1 MGGGKPS
8 PSGEYF
14 LRMSKAKNF
23 IKNLLYP
30 GLDLH
35 CWSRAQLCR
44 FWQKGPRRVLD
55 AGSGNG
61 FFSWLA
67 YRSGAKVVGLNFEES
82 QVRRT
87 REFLQNVK
95 GVDPARLQLHQMN
108 LYDLDGRF
116 GTFDE
121 IICYETIEHIRDDA
135 KVCRA
140 LFHALKPG
148 GVLHLCTP
156 HALHPRHQ
164 REVLDTEEKGG
175 HVRPG
180 YTEESY
186 RKLLEPIGFRIE
198 AVVGLGQPRLVR
210 ADAFLRKIRNRFGD
224 ALALPFFPLAAFGL
238 WGDQLNPKIPFS
250 LYVKAVRPQ

>member
-1 MGGGKPS
+1 MGS
-8 PSGEYF
+8 F
-14 LRMSKAKNF
+14 KNTL
-23 IKNLLYP
+23 KNILYP

-44 FWQKGPRRVLD
+44 FWRKDPRRVLD

-67 YRSGAKVVGLNFEES
+67 YRSGAEVVGLNFEES

-87 REFLQNVK
+87 REFLERVK
-95 GVDPARLQLHQMN
+95 KVNRSRLQLHQMN
-108 LYDLDGRF
+108 LYDLDNRF
-116 GTFDE
+116 GVFDE
-121 IICYETIEHIRDDA
+121 IICYETIEHIRDHA

-140 LFHALKPG
+140 FFHVLKPG

-198 AVVGLGQPRLVR
+198 AVAGLGQPRLVR
-210 ADAFLRKIRNRFGD
+210 ADAFLRWIRNRFGD
-224 ALALPFFPLAAFGL
+224 AIALPLFPLAFLGL
-238 WGDQLNPKIPFS
+238 LGNQLQPKTPFS
-250 LYVKAVRPQ
+250 LYVKAVRPG

>member
-1 MGGGKPS
+1 MK
-8 PSGEYF
+8 
-14 LRMSKAKNF
+14 KIKNLL
-23 IKNLLYP
+23 KNLLYP

-44 FWQKGPRRVLD
+44 FWQAGPRRVLD

-67 YRSGAKVVGLNFEES
+67 YRSGAEVVGLNFEES

-87 REFLQNVK
+87 REFLEQVK
-95 GVDPARLQLHQMN
+95 KVDPKRLQLHQMN
-108 LYDLDGRF
+108 LYDLDERF
-116 GTFDE
+116 GRFDE

-135 KVCRA
+135 RVCRS
-140 LFHALKPG
+140 LFAVLKPG

-186 RKLLEPIGFRIE
+186 RKLLEPIGFQIE
-198 AVVGLGQPRLVR
+198 KVVGLGQPRLVR
-210 ADAFLRKIRNRFGD
+210 ADAFLRRIRNRVGD
-224 ALALPFFPLAAFGL
+224 GVALPLFPFAALGL
-238 WGDQLNPKIPFS
+238 LGNQLNPTVPFS
-250 LYVKAVRPQ
+250 IYVKVVRPG

>member
-1 MGGGKPS
+1 MK
-8 PSGEYF
+8 
-14 LRMSKAKNF
+14 KIKNLL
-23 IKNLLYP
+23 KNLLYP

-44 FWQKGPRRVLD
+44 FWQAGPRRVLD

-67 YRSGAKVVGLNFEES
+67 YRSGAEVVGLNFEES

-87 REFLQNVK
+87 REFLEQVK
-95 GVDPARLQLHQMN
+95 QVDPERLQLQQMN
-108 LYDLDGRF
+108 LYDLDERF
-116 GTFDE
+116 GRFDE

-135 KVCRA
+135 RVCRA
-140 LFHALKPG
+140 LFAVLKPG

-156 HALHPRHQ
+156 HAMHPRHQ

-186 RKLLEPIGFRIE
+186 RKLLEPIGYRIE
-198 AVVGLGQPRLVR
+198 QVVGLGQPRLVR
-210 ADAFLRKIRNRFGD
+210 ADAFLRRIRNRVGD
-224 ALALPFFPLAAFGL
+224 AVALPLFPLAALGL
-238 WGDQLNPKIPFS
+238 LGNQLNPKVPFS
-250 LYVKAVRPQ
+250 LYVKAIRPG